1 MAFRASLAAK
11 YELPHVR
18 RDRMLSMRLVPATAL
33 PGVAASLAPQQAAAV
48 SSIRVSGDSQVTAP
62 PDLTLTV
69 EVAPAAR

>member
-1 MAFRASLAAK
+1 
-11 YELPHVR
+11 
-18 RDRMLSMRLVPATAL
+18 MLSMRLVPATAL
-33 PGVAASLAPQQAAAV
+33 PGVAASLAPEQAAAV